1 MTWGICVGYNQYQ
14 AETARGGPGPMG
26 TSEPV
31 VELRFAW
38 RSVHGSYVT
47 ARFQAVVE
55 GEDPVMRQLFCR
67 LVTLLEV
74 QIPEGLE
81 DPLLTEEHLR
91 ALEGKRVKVPEE
103 ALHGRTLPLKRE
115 TLTGGLR
122 IPYFR

>member
-1 MTWGICVGYNQYQ
+1 M
-14 AETARGGPGPMG
+14 ETPKPI
-26 TSEPV
+26 

-55 GEDPVMRQLFCR
+55 GEDPIMRRFFCR
-67 LVTLLEV
+67 LVTLREV
-74 QIPEGLE
+74 QVPEGLD
-81 DPLLTEEHLR
+81 DPLLTEERLR

-103 ALHGRTLPLKRE
+103 ALHGRTLTLKRE

-122 IPYFR
+122 IPYFQ